1 MGTGFHKN
9 MMLPGDDPLVALVNR
24 VALVVAFLVA
34 LALPLGYAAMT
45 YENNADLVE
54 TEAYVKAGAIT
65 ALASR
70 NPELWMY
77 QLPRL
82 EELLMARTVG
92 LPNQLATL
100 TDAAGRDLVSFG
112 DRPLPPVMTRSQ
124 PVYESGRV
132 VGHIAIM
139 HSLREDVYATV
150 LVALLGL
157 LLGGMTYVALRI
169 LPLRALQRVTSEL
182 SGQQARYAMAVESA
196 MEGYMQ
202 LETGGRLGEVNG
214 ALCDLTGYS
223 RDELLALSIVD
234 LEAPD
239 AGGSIPDGGGENR
252 RERFETRWKRRDGA
266 IIDVEVSAANLTQ
279 DGGKLFCFVR
289 DITDRKRSA
298 EQIWIQANFD
308 SLTGLPNRR
317 MFHDRLD
324 QEIKKAHRANHP
336 VALLFIDL
344 DEFKAIN
351 DTLGHDM
358 GDLLLIEAA
367 RRISECVRETD
378 TVARLGGD
386 EFTVVLA
393 ELDDSGS
400 AERVARNILAQL
412 AAPFPL
418 GNQVGVVS
426 ASIGISIYPD
436 DADSARELLKNAD
449 QAMSAAKSQ
458 GRNRCNYFAAARQR
472 PKLTLSR

>member
-1 MGTGFHKN
+1 MTPRGN
-9 MMLPGDDPLVALVNR
+9 DRLAALVNR

-34 LALPLGYAAMT
+34 LTLPLGYAAMA
-45 YENNADLVE
+45 YRHKAELVE
-54 TEAYVKAGAIT
+54 TEAYVKAGAMT

-82 EELLMARTVG
+82 EQALTARAVG
-92 LPNQLATL
+92 LPNQLAKL
-100 TDAAGRDLVSFG
+100 TDATGRDLASFG
-112 DRPLPPVMTRSQ
+112 ETPIPPVMTRSR

-132 VGHIAIM
+132 VGHIEIL
-139 HSLREDVYATV
+139 HSLREVVYATI

-157 LLGGMTYVALRI
+157 LLGGVTYVALRI
-169 LPLRALQRVTSEL
+169 LPLRALQRVTAEL

-202 LETGGRLGEVNG
+202 IETGGRLSQVNA
-214 ALCDLTGYS
+214 ALCALTGYS
-223 RDELLALSIVD
+223 RDEMLALGVAD
-234 LEAPD
+234 LETTE
-239 AGGSIPDGGGENR
+239 AGRRLLTSGAEGA
-252 RERFETRWKRRDGA
+252 RERFDTRWKRRDGT
-266 IIDVEVSAANLTQ
+266 IIDIEVSAANLAH
-279 DGGKLFCFVR
+279 DGGERFCFVR

-317 MFHDRLD
+317 MFHDRLE
-324 QEIKKAHRANHP
+324 QEIKKAHRAHHQA
-336 VALLFIDL
+336 ALLFIDL
-344 DEFKAIN
+344 DHFKEIN
-351 DTLGHDM
+351 DTLGHDQ

-378 TVARLGGD
+378 AVGRLGGD
-386 EFTVVLA
+386 EFTVLLA

-400 AERVARNILAQL
+400 AERVARNILSKL
-412 AAPFPL
+412 AAAFPL

-426 ASIGISIYPD
+426 ASIGVAIYPD
-436 DADSARELLKNAD
+436 DAGAAKELLKNAD
-449 QAMSAAKSQ
+449 QAMYVAKTQ
-458 GRNRCNYFAAARQR
+458 GRNRCNRFG
-472 PKLTLSR
+472 PKLDC